1 MKVKEKPKG
10 SGVYWLYICHRGK
23 RKCKRIGKDRELAM
37 KVAKRLD
44 AKLTLDQLGFASGT
58 FAEYAE
64 RWIGVDVP
72 AKNKP
77 STIRNY
83 TQILAHHVRPVFGGR
98 PVGEITRADVKEFLQ
113 KKVAGLA
120 PSTVKHFKS
129 VLSGVLGVAMDDG
142 ALQANPAKQLGKW
155 TRERNIDEDVDPLT
169 RAELRKLLDVIR
181 AHYPKHYDFV
191 LTLARTGMRLGEVK
205 GLQWGDIDFVNRC
218 IRVERSFS
226 MRTVGK
232 PKSGKGRRVDMSR
245 QLAEALQKRHST
257 EAPEKLTQWVFANGA
272 GSPIDV
278 DKFRRL
284 VFKPALVKAGLRD
297 VRIHDLRHTF
307 ASLLIEQG
315 ESLPYIRDQLGHHS
329 IKITVDIYGH
339 LQPGGNVG
347 AVDKLDDQE
356 RVLPEA
362 PEASDFA
369 LPGAPGAQP
378 DANIRNQNDEVELE
392 GLRVLH

>member
-1 MKVKEKPKG
+1 MKVKERPKG

-23 RKCKRIGKDRELAM
+23 RKTKKIGKDRELAC

-44 AKLTLDQLGFASGT
+44 AKLTLDQLGFATGT

-64 RWIGVDVP
+64 RWIHVDVP

-77 STIRNY
+77 STIKHY
-83 TQILAHHVRPVFGGR
+83 TEILAQHVKPVFGSR

-129 VLSGVLGVAMDDG
+129 VISGVLGVAMDEG
-142 ALQANPAKQLGKW
+142 ALQSNPAKQLGKW
-155 TRERNIDEDVDPLT
+155 TRERNIEEDVDPLT
-169 RAELRKLLDVIR
+169 REELRRLLDAIR
-181 AHYPKHYDFV
+181 IHYPAHYDFA

-205 GLQWGDIDFVNRC
+205 ALQWGDIDFVNRC

-226 MRTVGK
+226 MRQIGK
-232 PKSGKGRRVDMSR
+232 PKSGKGRRCDMSR
-245 QLAEALQKRHST
+245 QLALALQERLQI
-257 EAPEKLTQWVFANGA
+257 EAPAKLTEWVFANGA
-272 GSPIDV
+272 GSPVDV

-347 AVDKLDDQE
+347 AVDRLDDQE
-356 RVLPEA
+356 NAVPNVPEVA
-362 PEASDFA
+362 DFA
-369 LPGAPGAQP
+369 LPGAAGAQP
-378 DANIRNQNDEVELE
+378 DANIRNQNDEVVLE
-392 GLRVLH
+392 VSRVLH